1 MHVIDIRQEVTAVI
15 EATILVVATL
25 FPIVNP
31 LGSAAIFV
39 NLVGP
44 VASTTQ
50 RLLAQKISIY
60 SFFLLIGSLLWGVH
74 VLTFFGIEIYAVQI
88 G

>member
-1 MHVIDIRQEVTAVI
+1 VIDLRQEITAVI
-15 EATILVVATL
+15 EATVLVVATL

-44 VASTTQ
+44 VAPNTQ
-50 RLLAQKISIY
+50 RLLAQKIGIY
-60 SFFLLIGSLLWGVH
+60 SFFL
-74 VLTFFGIEIYAVQI
+74 
-88 G
+88 

>member
-1 MHVIDIRQEVTAVI
+1 MIDIRQEITAVI
-15 EATILVVATL
+15 EATVLVVATL

-44 VASTTQ
+44 VASHHPT
-50 RLLAQKISIY
+50 LAVAENRH
-60 SFFLLIGSLLWGVH
+60 L
-74 VLTFFGIEIYAVQI
+74 
-88 G
+88 

>member
-1 MHVIDIRQEVTAVI
+1 MIDIRQEITAVI
-15 EATILVVATL
+15 EATMLVVAAL

-44 VASTTQ
+44 VAYLHPTPT
-50 RLLAQKISIY
+50 
-60 SFFLLIGSLLWGVH
+60 
-74 VLTFFGIEIYAVQI
+74 LTENRHL
-88 G
+88 

>member
-1 MHVIDIRQEVTAVI
+1 MIDIRQEITAVI

-44 VASTTQ
+44 VASTPNAYS
-50 RLLAQKISIY
+50 RKKSPSIV
-60 SFFLLIGSLLWGVH
+60 SFS
-74 VLTFFGIEIYAVQI
+74 
-88 G
+88 